1 MSARGS
7 ISPEHA
13 EPVRD
18 EQGAPGGEVRSDV
31 AGVNL
36 AVSHVGRKERD
47 ELCLARR
54 LRRIR
59 DAEAVGQRP
68 LLGGAALPC
77 ADDYSE
83 AAVAQVARMGAA
95 LAAIADDRYGRTFQA
110 RLVGVIVAVNPR
122 LIFHFGVP
130 FRAKENPPL
139 RLGSGGSGFRS
150 F

>member
-1 MSARGS
+1 M
-7 ISPEHA
+7 
-13 EPVRD
+13 RD
-18 EQGAPGGEVRSDV
+18 EQCAPGGEVRSDV

-36 AVSHVGRKERD
+36 AVGHVGRKERD
-47 ELCLARR
+47 KLRLARR
-54 LRRIR
+54 LGRIR

-68 LLGGAALPC
+68 LLGDAALSGS
-77 ADDYSE
+77 DDHSE

-95 LAAIADDRYGRTFQA
+95 LAAIADDSHGRPFQA